1 MKYKRVVG
9 RLRELEKM
17 RGAVRTLEVAMEG
30 LTPEER
36 IVLDRFY
43 VRPKPCY
50 IQELCQLLQVEQ
62 STVYRRKNQALQK
75 LEETIFGEEGFT
87 GE

>member
-1 MKYKRVVG
+1 MKYKRIVG

-43 VRPKPCY
+43 VRPKPGY

-75 LEETIFGEEGFT
+75 LEETIYGEEGFT